1 MGKTGVEAERG
12 PDGEEGPQGMAG
24 MPGFMGETGN
34 EGEQGPEGNPS
45 LWSNAKSACARS
57 ATATMKLTDCDSHAC
72 RLETLYNGVW
82 GSVCG
87 EDWGPHSTRT
97 MCKAL
102 GLPGSGRVKFNFVSG
117 AMGTGSKGHVWL
129 SKVQCKGSE
138 GDVADCKH
146 SGFGKHTCG
155 HYNEVGLCCKP
166 QPWGVDPSS
175 IKVGVRKS
183 KSKGPVPLK
192 FQLPPGQVAA
202 ESSD

>member
-1 MGKTGVEAERG
+1 MYSLVIILRLIISLTELPDMADLHEA
-12 PDGEEGPQGMAG
+12 PLCA
-24 MPGFMGETGN
+24 GFMGETGN

-155 HYNEVGLCCKP
+155 HYNEVRAWCAC
-166 QPWGVDPSS
+166 
-175 IKVGVRKS
+175 
-183 KSKGPVPLK
+183 
-192 FQLPPGQVAA
+192 VAVMVVA
-202 ESSD
+202 VVVVFIGTQM